1 MPRSAL
7 MITSVSVTSTVPLIG
22 VLSIAIF
29 AESSKFST
37 EPCQFFSFTASCTGM
52 PAFGRDI
59 SSNDRSMVCITS
71 ALVRLCAIVIF
82 IRFRDL
88 RYYAARLLFFCP
100 YAHNNIPR
108 SRARHQPGHAAF
120 LLFAA
125 PVSSVLRVSWQ
136 RGRFRSFASPFASS
150 VACLGGNQTL
160 HLRDKELTRR

>member
-100 YAHNNIPR
+100 YAHNSIPR
-108 SRARHQPGHAAF
+108 SRARHQPGHAASCF
-120 LLFAA
+120 SQRRHFGPQSLMAA
-125 PVSSVLRVSWQ
+125 GPVSFFCIAVRLKR
-136 RGRFRSFASPFASS
+136 RLP
-150 VACLGGNQTL
+150 GGNQTL